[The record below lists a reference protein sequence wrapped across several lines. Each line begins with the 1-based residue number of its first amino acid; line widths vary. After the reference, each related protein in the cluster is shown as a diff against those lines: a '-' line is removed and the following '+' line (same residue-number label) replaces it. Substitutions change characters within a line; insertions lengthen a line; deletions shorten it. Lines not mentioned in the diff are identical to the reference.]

1 LRNLAT
7 SGSIEDVSE
16 KPEQALSALEGALRD
31 ALAAASPEQVL
42 HAVRAVFPA
51 ERVEID
57 TSRFRGRVQKVS
69 VSMPEELTAA
79 IRERTGPGGFSR
91 FVAEAAE
98 KRLRTESLGDLLA
111 EMDEIYG
118 PVPQE
123 LLDWAER
130 KWQELEEE

>member
-1 LRNLAT
+1 
-7 SGSIEDVSE
+7 VSE
-16 KPEQALSALEGALRD
+16 KPERELEQTLSVLEDALRA

-42 HAVRAVFPA
+42 RAVRAVFPA
-51 ERVEID
+51 GNVEID
-57 TSRFRGRVQKVS
+57 TSRFHGRVQKVS
-69 VSMPEELTAA
+69 VSMPEELSAA

-91 FVAEAAE
+91 FVTEAAE
-98 KRLRTESLGDLLA
+98 QRLRTESLGDLLA